1 MGYRSSIQTSQIKS
15 GTFDDARISSS
26 SVTQHDADL
35 EGVLNPNN
43 MTVDGNIDAASNKIV
58 NLAAP
63 TSANDAGRKAD
74 VDAAIVTAATDA
86 TTKADAAQAAATSAA
101 ASDATTKANAAQAAA
116 EATAASDA
124 TTKANAAQAAAEA
137 TASSDATTKAN
148 AAQAAAEA
156 TASADA
162 TAKADAAQAA
172 AISAAASDA
181 TTKANAAQANAE
193 STASADATTKAN
205 AALAS
210 AQSYADTAE
219 ADAISTAAADATSKA
234 NAAQAAAISHADT
247 GDATTLAS
255 AQAYA
260 DQAEADAISTSAAAI
275 SSGDAATLASAQSYT
290 DAQLSAVTSGQD
302 WQDSVASL
310 LYDASMLPGSPSSGD
325 RYLIGN
331 DESDAA
337 KKNRLAIYDG
347 SSWSF
352 TAPETGWVISADD
365 TGSTYRWGGTA
376 PWTLIGN
383 FTGACMKSAA
393 LGDIDPNAARSN
405 LSLVPGTHVQ
415 AYHARLAG
423 VANASVG
430 MLAYEGF
437 LAIDSGGN
445 VSAVEQGDFRTD
457 SIPVRGSRETLFPA
471 AGGTVTASGYKHTFK
486 VNMSNGGGAEFFL
499 PAGIDGARCVV
510 KVTSHCGDSNQLTI
524 KPASGSGHTIDEGA
538 SHVFSNSLES
548 QTFEFDSGNWDVI

>member
-35 EGVLNPNN
+35 EGVLNPNK
-43 MTVDGNIDAASNKIV
+43 MTVDGDFDAGSNKIV

-63 TSANDAGRKAD
+63 TSANDASRKAD
-74 VDAAIVTAATDA
+74 VT
-86 TTKADAAQAAATSAA
+86 
-101 ASDATTKANAAQAAA
+101 A
-116 EATAASDA
+116 EATAR
-124 TTKANAAQAAAEA
+124 
-137 TASSDATTKAN
+137 
-148 AAQAAAEA
+148 
-156 TASADA
+156 
-162 TAKADAAQAA
+162 AA
-172 AISAAASDA
+172 AISAEATARATAVSDEATARAAAIAAEAAARSSAITAEATARTNAIAAETTARGDAITAEATTRAAGDVAALADAKAYADTRDA
-181 TTKANAAQANAE
+181 TTLASAQAYADTAE
-193 STASADATTKAN
+193 ADAISTS
-205 AALAS
+205 AAAIASGDAATLAS

-219 ADAISTAAADATSKA
+219 ADAVSTAAADAQSKA

-275 SSGDAATLASAQSYT
+275 ASGDAATLASAQSYT

-310 LYDASMLPGSPSSGD
+310 LFDASMLPGSPSSGD

-393 LGDIDPNAARSN
+393 LGDIDPNAAKVN
-405 LSLVPGTHVQ
+405 LGLQIGVHVQ
-415 AYHARLAG
+415 AQHPRLSG

-430 MLAYEGF
+430 MLSRDGF
-437 LAIDSGGN
+437 LAIDASGN

-510 KVTSHCGDSNQLTI
+510 KATSHCGDSNQLTI

>member
-63 TSANDAGRKAD
+63 ENANDAARKAD
-74 VDAAIVTAATDA
+74 VT
-86 TTKADAAQAAATSAA
+86 
-101 ASDATTKANAAQAAA
+101 A
-116 EATAASDA
+116 EATAR
-124 TTKANAAQAAAEA
+124 
-137 TASSDATTKAN
+137 
-148 AAQAAAEA
+148 
-156 TASADA
+156 
-162 TAKADAAQAA
+162 AA
-172 AISAAASDA
+172 AISAEATARATAVSDEATARAAAIAAEAAARSSAITAEATARTNAIAAETTARGDAITAEATTRAAGDVAALADAKAYADTQDA
-181 TTKANAAQANAE
+181 TTLASAQAYADTAE
-193 STASADATTKAN
+193 ADAISTS
-205 AALAS
+205 AAAIASGDAATLAS

-219 ADAISTAAADATSKA
+219 ADAVSTAAADAQSKA

-275 SSGDAATLASAQSYT
+275 ASGDATTLASAQSYT

-310 LYDASMLPGSPSSGD
+310 LFDASMLPGSPSSGD

>member
-43 MTVDGNIDAASNKIV
+43 MTVDGDFDAGSNKIV

-63 TSANDAGRKAD
+63 ENANDAARKAD
-74 VDAAIVTAATDA
+74 VTAEATARAAAISAEATARATAVSDEA
-86 TTKADAAQAAATSAA
+86 TARAAAI
-101 ASDATTKANAAQAAA
+101 AA
-116 EATAASDA
+116 EATARTNAIAAETTARGDAITAEATTRAAGDVAALADAKAYADTQDA
-124 TTKANAAQAAAEA
+124 TTLASAQAYADTAEA
-137 TASSDATTKAN
+137 DAIST
-148 AAQAAAEA
+148 
-156 TASADA
+156 S
-162 TAKADAAQAA
+162 AA
-172 AISAAASDA
+172 AIASGDAA
-181 TTKANAAQANAE
+181 T
-193 STASADATTKAN
+193 
-205 AALAS
+205 LAS

-219 ADAISTAAADATSKA
+219 ADAVSTAAADAQSKA

-486 VNMSNGGGAEFFL
+486 INMSNGGGAEFFL